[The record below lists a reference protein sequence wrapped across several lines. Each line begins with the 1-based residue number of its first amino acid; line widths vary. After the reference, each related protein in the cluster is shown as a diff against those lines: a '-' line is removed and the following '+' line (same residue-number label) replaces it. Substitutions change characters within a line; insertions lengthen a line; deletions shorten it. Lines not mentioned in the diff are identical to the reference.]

1 MISALVIIHCLLLPV
16 PTFLSDKMIYS
27 VICRLCTATN
37 SSVNAE
43 NQNYNSSYDD
53 VIYFIMVNK

>member
-1 MISALVIIHCLLLPV
+1 MMSALVVIYCLLLPV
-16 PTFLSDKMIYS
+16 PTFLSDKIIYS

-43 NQNYNSSYDD
+43 NMNYNLYDD